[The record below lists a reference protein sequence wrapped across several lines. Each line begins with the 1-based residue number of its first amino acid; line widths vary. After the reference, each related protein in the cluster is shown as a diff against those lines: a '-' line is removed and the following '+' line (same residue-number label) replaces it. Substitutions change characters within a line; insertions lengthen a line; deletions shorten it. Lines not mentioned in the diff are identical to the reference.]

1 MASRN
6 PTFPARD
13 GKAFHAELKGEVD
26 AYFKEQGLSTKG
38 GVPMLAKTAVLLL
51 MTFVPYGL
59 ILTQAFPPVV
69 MFLLAAMVGLGV
81 AGIGFA
87 VAHDAIHGAYSDN
100 NRINTVIG
108 STMDLVGGSSYMW
121 KITHNV
127 IHHTYTNIH
136 GTDEDLAVSPLLRLS
151 PHAPR
156 MWFQRFQHWYA
167 FVLYGMTTMFWVF
180 VKDFKYLAAKDL
192 GPYEDKKHAF
202 KDVAGLFAGKA
213 VYYTWSLIIPFV
225 VLDYA
230 WWQILLGLLTAHVV
244 AGVTLGIVFQLAHVV
259 EQTAHPEPDDAM
271 AMPQSWVVHELD
283 TTANFAPTNAFLNW
297 YVGGLNFQVE
307 HHLFPKICSRHY
319 PALSPIVARLA
330 AKHGLPYHVQPT
342 FRSAVASHLRT
353 LKAFGAGRTVTV
365 PVPQEVLASA

>member
-1 MASRN
+1 M
-6 PTFPARD
+6 RD

-26 AYFKEQGLSTKG
+26 AYFAERGLSQKG
-38 GVPMLAKTAVLLL
+38 GAAMMVKTAILLL
-51 MTFVPYGL
+51 VTFVPYGL

-69 MFLLAAMVGLGV
+69 MFLLAAMVGIGV

-87 VAHDAIHGAYSDN
+87 VAHDAIHGSYSDD
-100 NRINTVIG
+100 NRVNAVIG
-108 STMDLVGGSSYMW
+108 SSMDLVGGSSYMW

-180 VKDFKYLAAKDL
+180 VKDFKYLMAKDL
-192 GPYEDKKHAF
+192 GPYENKKHAF
-202 KDVAGLFAGKA
+202 KDVAGLFTGKA
-213 VYYTWSLIIPFV
+213 IYYTWSLVIPFL

-230 WWQILLGLLTAHVV
+230 WWQIALGILTAHAV

-259 EQTAHPEPDDAM
+259 EQTAHPEPDDSM

-283 TTANFAPTNAFLNW
+283 TTANFAPTNALLSW

-319 PALSPIVARLA
+319 PALSLIVARLA

-353 LKAFGAGRTVTV
+353 LKAYGAGRTVTV
-365 PVPQEVLASA
+365 PIQQEALASA